1 MRPSPTTPSPSTPS
15 STEHLPEI
23 PVVDVGP
30 DFPLET
36 LNADRPRA
44 LLLIDGATRGV
55 PRAVL
60 NGLDAVSRRWLIKQ
74 NNPYLGEADALAA
87 QMDRPGGH
95 FLSVAYEWG
104 CTVAVG
110 PSPDGRSA
118 RLLRTLDWFTPG
130 LGRYAMA
137 ARVAGRAGPFATM
150 TWPGFTGVLQ
160 TMAPGRFSAAL
171 NQAPLRRLGGGIFVA
186 DWIANK
192 ARVWTMTH
200 LPPLHLL
207 RQVMETAPDY
217 ATARRMV
224 RDTPIST
231 PTTFSLAGLAPEE
244 TCVIERTET
253 QAHVIDGAA
262 CVTNHWQG
270 LDHGGHPRGI
280 DSERRLACISQVGP
294 VELDPTFPW
303 LREPVLNPLTRLAMI
318 ADATLGRLVAQG
330 YEDGKPATRPLELS
344 MPRALGVGA
353 AAE

>member
-1 MRPSPTTPSPSTPS
+1 MPSSPSIVANDQ
-15 STEHLPEI
+15 LPEI

-36 LNADRPRA
+36 LNAERDRAR
-44 LLLIDGATRGV
+44 LLIDGATHGV
-55 PRAVL
+55 PHVVL
-60 NGLDAVSRRWLIKQ
+60 KGLDAISRRWLVKQ
-74 NNPYLGEADALAA
+74 NNPYLPEADSLA
-87 QMDRPGGH
+87 QLMDRPGGH
-95 FLSVAYEWG
+95 FLSVNYEWG

-118 RLLRTLDWFTPG
+118 RMLRTLDWFTPG
-130 LGRYAMA
+130 LGRYAIA

-150 TWPGFTGVLQ
+150 TWPGFTGALQ

-171 NQAPLRRLGGGIFVA
+171 NQAPLRRLGGGIFA
-186 DWIANK
+186 LDWIANK
-192 ARVWTMTH
+192 ARVWTMPH

-207 RQVMETAPDY
+207 RKVMETAPDY
-217 ATARRMV
+217 ATARRIL

-231 PTTFSLAGLAPEE
+231 PATFSLAGLAPDE

-253 QAHVIDGAA
+253 HAHVIDGAA

-270 LDHGGHPRGI
+270 LDHGGHSRGI
-280 DSERRLACISQVGP
+280 DSEARLACISQVGP
-294 VELDPTFPW
+294 VELDPAFPW
-303 LREPVLNPLTRLAMI
+303 LKRPVLNDLTRLAMV

-344 MPRALGVGA
+344 MPRNAAGSV